1 MTTLHTVLFC
11 KQAGAFGSGHFFALL
26 LFSIFAHFF
35 SCKKDVRVMMKT
47 PVRVM
52 LLRHV
57 LIELYDVVTSLMLTM
72 FLRRFGRIQ

>member
-1 MTTLHTVLFC
+1 
-11 KQAGAFGSGHFFALL
+11 
-26 LFSIFAHFF
+26 
-35 SCKKDVRVMMKT
+35 MKT

-72 FLRRFGRIQ
+72 FLRRFGRMHAVSHS